1 MENAVEIKKVG
12 GHGRCIVLYI
22 RYSSTGQNEQTVEGQ
37 IRVCKEWAEQNGYV
51 VVGVYIDKAKSAWS
65 DSDKRVEFNKML
77 ADANTGKFQFILV
90 YKFDRFARNRLD
102 SQMHKQRLKKEFGI
116 RVLSATEPVSDDE
129 GGEIYEMFLEWNDEK
144 YSQRLSKRVRDGLTT
159 SVANGTFCGGSI
171 NYGYKI
177 RKEQVGTKDR
187 YIKYVE
193 IDEPQAEIVRYV
205 FAEYVKGT
213 SKDEIA
219 KALNKQGHLLKGK
232 PFLAKNFDMWLKNEK
247 YTGEFSFGGRR
258 CGNMYPQIIDRE
270 TFDKA
275 QARLTKNKYFAG
287 ANSSKREPYLLT
299 GKLVCG
305 YCQTDMV
312 ADGGTG
318 KRGKVHFYYACKKKK
333 KDLCEKKREHKN
345 TLESLAV
352 IRAVRYLKDP
362 KRASAIIDENLKYH
376 EQRTSDDGV
385 KSIDAKIAHLQA
397 EIEKLTSSF
406 IDAKSKLLRDSIEKR
421 MSENEI
427 LLDDLTAQKRQIQ
440 FEKSLKVT
448 KADLLNYIDELIKG
462 DPNDKA
468 YQKRIIDNLIY
479 KVVVYDN
486 KLRIFVN
493 LKGGSEIAE
502 FTPEQADQ
510 AETTAQSIAC
520 GVQTHCATLRQWLD
534 DRLCISPM

>member
-1 MENAVEIKKVG
+1 MKN
-12 GHGRCIVLYI
+12 IVLYI

-51 VVGVYIDKAKSAWS
+51 VVGVYIDKAKSVWS
-65 DSDKRVEFNKML
+65 DSDKRVEFHKML
-77 ADANTGKFQFILV
+77 NEAGSGKFQYILV

-102 SQMHKQRLKKEFGI
+102 SQMHKQRLRKEFGI
-116 RVLSATEPVSDDE
+116 RVLSATEPVRDDE

-171 NYGYKI
+171 NFGYKI

-187 YIKYVE
+187 YIKYVD
-193 IDEPQAEIVRYV
+193 IDEQQAEIVRYV
-205 FAEYVKGT
+205 FAEYAKGV
-213 SKDEIA
+213 SKQDIA
-219 KALNKQGHLLKGK
+219 KELNQQGHLLKGK
-232 PFLAKNFDMWLKNEK
+232 PFKAKNFDLWLKNEK

-258 CGNMYPQIIDRE
+258 CGNMYPSIIDRKI
-270 TFDKA
+270 FDKC

-287 ANSSKREPYLLT
+287 ANSSKKEPYLLT
-299 GKLVCG
+299 GKLECG
-305 YCQTDMV
+305 YCNTDMV

-318 KRGKVHFYYACKKKK
+318 KLGKVHYYYACKKKK
-333 KDLCEKKREHKN
+333 KDLCTKKREHKN

-352 IRAVRYLKDP
+352 ARAVQYLKDP
-362 KRASAIIDENLKYH
+362 KRANAIIDENLRYH
-376 EQRTSDDGV
+376 EQRTSDDGL
-385 KSIDAKIAHLQA
+385 KSIDTKITHLTA
-397 EIEKLTSSF
+397 EIEKLTTSF
-406 IDAKSKLLRDSIEKR
+406 IDAKSKLLRETIEKR

-427 LLDDLTAQKRQIQ
+427 LLDDLNAQKRQIE

-448 KADLLNYIDELIKG
+448 KQDLLKYIDELIKG

-486 KLRIFVN
+486 KLRIFIN
-493 LKGGSEIAE
+493 LKGGTEIAE
-502 FTPEQADQ
+502 FTPKQADQ
-510 AETTAQSIAC
+510 AESQAIR
-520 GVQTHCATLRQWLD
+520 VQTQCATPRQKGSIRTIYCQKLFWLD
-534 DRLCISPM
+534 CSV